1 MAQVRGT
8 AVVGLC
14 GAQGSGKSTIAAAT
28 VKLLQDE
35 GRSAVAL
42 SLDDFYL
49 GREARA
55 WLAGQ
60 VHPLLATRGPPGT
73 HDVAVACGVLD
84 ALASPGRTALPAF
97 DKATDERR
105 PKSEW
110 RTVDGPFDVVVLEGW
125 CVGALP
131 QPDEDLAAP
140 INALE
145 AEEDADA
152 AWRAHVNRQLAG
164 PYQALFGRLDLLAFL
179 QAPGFE
185 VVAGWRAEQEAKL
198 RDRTGRGMTDAE
210 VGRFVQFY
218 ERLTRWLLAELPSR
232 ADMVFELDTARRV
245 HSVRVSGDLA

>member
-1 MAQVRGT
+1 M
-8 AVVGLC
+8 
-14 GAQGSGKSTIAAAT
+14 
-28 VKLLQDE
+28 KLLAAQ

-84 ALASPGRTALPAF
+84 ALAAPGRIALPAF

-105 PKSEW
+105 PKLEW
-110 RTVDGPFDVVVLEGW
+110 HSVQGPVDVVILEGW
-125 CVGALP
+125 CVGALA
-131 QPDEDLAAP
+131 QSDGDLVQAV
-140 INALE
+140 NALE
-145 AEEDADA
+145 ADEDPDA
-152 AWRAHVNRQLAG
+152 VWRTYVNRQLAG
-164 PYQALFGRLDLLAFL
+164 PYQALFGRLDALAFL

-210 VGRFVQFY
+210 IARFVQHY
-218 ERLTRWLLAELPSR
+218 ERLTRWLLAELPPR
-232 ADMVFELDTARRV
+232 ADMVVELDADRGITG
-245 HSVRVSGDLA
+245 VRISGDLA